1 MIEINDYQT
10 ALKALRH
17 QGLAQALYEKS
28 PIIMADVLLTL
39 EGDAHRDRRASEY
52 RVFNR
57 HALFDYEKSV
67 FPQIFLPVLA
77 SSRES
82 GQLDL
87 VEMGYRIV
95 MNLTADF
102 AGIDRH
108 EGTLEETDLLLR
120 LIKAFSAAATIEHSN
135 LDHDAVNQAALAALD
150 QLDNTF
156 LQPAIARRQALMSA
170 GREMPKDVLS
180 ALLQSKAQLAGEVL
194 RREIAFYLQ
203 AGAHSTANS
212 IVHAMHEILTWCEH
226 DATRRERILS
236 DRRLLQRCVH
246 EALRLHP
253 ASPVSLR
260 RSTEALEL
268 AGHRLQP
275 GDLVCIN
282 LEAANRD
289 PLIFGDDANDFRPT
303 RDLPRGVRPFGLS
316 FGFGIHACLGRD
328 LDGGV
333 VPNARTR
340 PEEMQMGIV
349 ALIIE
354 KLLINGARWIEGQP
368 PEPDPDTA
376 RNNFSVYPIALEQ
389 AA

>member
-1 MIEINDYQT
+1 
-10 ALKALRH
+10 
-17 QGLAQALYEKS
+17 
-28 PIIMADVLLTL
+28 
-39 EGDAHRDRRASEY
+39 
-52 RVFNR
+52 
-57 HALFDYEKSV
+57 
-67 FPQIFLPVLA
+67 
-77 SSRES
+77 
-82 GQLDL
+82 
-87 VEMGYRIV
+87 
-95 MNLTADF
+95 
-102 AGIDRH
+102 
-108 EGTLEETDLLLR
+108 
-120 LIKAFSAAATIEHSN
+120 
-135 LDHDAVNQAALAALD
+135 
-150 QLDNTF
+150 
-156 LQPAIARRQALMSA
+156 
-170 GREMPKDVLS
+170 
-180 ALLQSKAQLAGEVL
+180 
-194 RREIAFYLQ
+194 
-203 AGAHSTANS
+203 
-212 IVHAMHEILTWCEH
+212 MHEILTWCEH

-253 ASPVSLR
+253 ASPVSR

-275 GDLVCIN
+275 GDLVCIH

-368 PEPDPDTA
+368 PEPDADTA

-389 AA
+389 AAWGRC